1 MEELRKSGKKQ
12 FCNRLL
18 KIIAIFF
25 LFCQSAFAITP
36 QEIRSIVIRPEE
48 DVFFT
53 NQEVKFV
60 LEIPGVE
67 PAEVQTQL
75 QTMKDGITFISSRR
89 LEYFTND
96 ESTGTRIEFW
106 FTFRDTGIAEMLP
119 LITRVNGYTYYL
131 EFQKV
136 QVYENPKTIAPRI
149 IIEINGNET
158 FYSTNDSSKKT
169 NYQITSEVTKPIDI
183 NLYIQ
188 YAVQVKQFGYELPKD
203 SLFQEVE
210 RFEMLNGKTRLPDFS
225 HDKVPLIN
233 LRWTPLKE
241 GKLTLPN
248 VRLLATAYSG
258 RNVELGLP
266 DCTVNITKL
275 ISSEENA
282 GEENSTLFA
291 YALSNP
297 IDDTLEVKEIK
308 ATQNDFKKI
317 AELRSKE
324 KHAFHNFFSYRKQRI
339 KLEQN
344 IGIAASMREHSV
356 MLWTIVSAIFILLTA
371 VSIFL
376 FLCKKRASSLIIFC
390 FAFIF
395 AVGAFVLGLLVS
407 EKHGVVTGGTI
418 SPVPEDSALS
428 STAVTAGTCV
438 KIKEQTDNWYFIEY
452 NENGGWIKKEYLI
465 LVE

>member
-1 MEELRKSGKKQ
+1 MEELRKPGKKQ
-12 FCNRLL
+12 FCSRLL
-18 KIIAIFF
+18 KLAAIFF
-25 LFCQSAFAITP
+25 LFCQNAFAITP

-67 PAEVQTQL
+67 PADVQTQL
-75 QTMKDGITFISSRR
+75 QTMNEGITFISSRR

-96 ESTGTRIEFW
+96 EITGTRIEFW
-106 FTFRDTGIAEMLP
+106 FTFRDTGIIEIPGLLAK
-119 LITRVNGYTYYL
+119 VKGYNYYL
-131 EFQKV
+131 PFQKV

-149 IIEINGNET
+149 IVEINGKET
-158 FYSTNDSSKKT
+158 FYSTSDNTKKT

-188 YAVQVKQFGYELPKD
+188 YAVQIKQFGYELPKD

-210 RFEMLNGKTRLPDFS
+210 RFEMVKGKMRLPDFT
-225 HDKVPLIN
+225 HDKIPLIN
-233 LRWTPLKE
+233 MRWTPLKE

-248 VRLLATAYSG
+248 IRLLATAYSG

-266 DCTVNITKL
+266 ECTVTITKFL
-275 ISSEENA
+275 PSDENDDDA
-282 GEENSTLFA
+282 NSTLFA

-297 IDDTLEVKEIK
+297 IDEKFEVQEVNASMK
-308 ATQNDFKKI
+308 DFKRI
-317 AELRSKE
+317 ADLRSKE
-324 KHAFHNFFSYRKQRI
+324 KHSIHNHLMYRKERV
-339 KLEQN
+339 KLEQS
-344 IGIAASMREHSV
+344 IGIAASRNEKSV
-356 MLWTIVSAIFILLTA
+356 VLWTIIFAMFILLLA

-376 FLCKKRASSLIIFC
+376 LLCRKKVSALIIFC
-390 FAFIF
+390 FAFVF
-395 AVGAFVLGLLVS
+395 AIASFVLGLMVS

-438 KIKEQTDNWYFIEY
+438 KIKEQTENWYFIEY
-452 NENGGWIKKEYLI
+452 NENGGWIKKENLI

>member
-1 MEELRKSGKKQ
+1 MEELRKSGQKQ

-18 KIIAIFF
+18 KLIAIFF
-25 LFCQSAFAITP
+25 LFCQSAFALTP
-36 QEIRSIVIRPEE
+36 QEIRNIVIRPEE

-67 PAEVQTQL
+67 PADVQTQL
-75 QTMKDGITFISSRR
+75 QTMKEGITFISSRR

-106 FTFRDTGIAEMLP
+106 FTFKDTGVAEMLP
-119 LITRVNGYTYYL
+119 LITKVKGYTYYL
-131 EFQKV
+131 PFEKV

-149 IIEINGNET
+149 IIEINNKET
-158 FYSTNDSSKKT
+158 FYSTNENSKQT
-169 NYQITSEVTKPIDI
+169 NYTITSEVAKPIEI

-188 YAVQVKQFGYELPKD
+188 YAVQIKQFGYELPKD
-203 SLFQEVE
+203 SLFQEIE
-210 RFEMLNGKTRLPDFS
+210 RFEMIKGKTRLLDFS
-225 HDKVPLIN
+225 HEKIPLIN

-241 GKLTLPN
+241 GKFSLPN
-248 VRLLATAYSG
+248 IRLLATAYSG

-266 DCTVNITKL
+266 ECKVSIVKAKVTDEK
-275 ISSEENA
+275 SA
-282 GEENSTLFA
+282 DKHSTLFA

-297 IDDTLEVKEIK
+297 TDNSFEITEAKATLE
-308 ATQNDFKKI
+308 DFKKI

-324 KHAFHNFFSYRKQRI
+324 RHSLYNLLNNRKERI

-344 IGIAASMREHSV
+344 IGIAASRSEKSV
-356 MLWTIVSAIFILLTA
+356 VLWSLLFGLFILFTA
-371 VSIFL
+371 VSVFL
-376 FLCKKRASSLIIFC
+376 FLCKKKASALIIFC

-395 AVGAFVLGLLVS
+395 AISSFVLGLLVS

-418 SPVPEDSALS
+418 SPVPEESALS

-438 KIKEQTDNWYFIEY
+438 KITEQTEKWFFIEY
-452 NENGGWIKKEYLI
+452 NENGGWIKKENLI